1 MQLIGEYQHN
11 LDTKGRVNFP
21 AKLREALGAEFM
33 LCKGLGD
40 SCLFVYSMEEW
51 EKLSQKINSQPM
63 AKAKKLQRFLFSGA
77 TMAEPDKQGRILIPQ
92 NLRAYANLE
101 KDVVIVGAANRAEI
115 WDLETWNENSQLL
128 TAQMIEQELEGMDF

>member
-1 MQLIGEYQHN
+1 
-11 LDTKGRVNFP
+11 
-21 AKLREALGAEFM
+21 
-33 LCKGLGD
+33 
-40 SCLFVYSMEEW
+40 MEEW

-101 KDVVIVGAANRAEI
+101 KDVVIVGAAHRAEI
-115 WDLETWNENSQLL
+115 WDLETWHETSQRL
-128 TAQMIEQELEGMDF
+128 TAQMIEQELEDMDF